1 MTRFFELA
9 KNNTNDTVAG
19 ITTFSAIMYIVVLN
33 QTLIS
38 RTGFS
43 LNMCMIYLG
52 RQ

>member
-19 ITTFSAIMYIVVLN
+19 ITTFSATMNIVVLN
-33 QTLIS
+33 QTIFS
-38 RTGFS
+38 WTVFS
-43 LNMCMIYLG
+43 LTMWMIYLG